1 VAIETND
8 FNKPTDESRAV
19 EKFIRL
25 LIANNELSLAR
36 NILEALGEKYSYLLF
51 ELEVQ
56 AGNYKRA
63 VEIYNYLPKDKQQ
76 NYLHI
81 IQRIEND
88 AENVAESIE
97 KIIKEYEQE
106 NYAVFIAEV
115 QKLKRTYPQVVEAIA
130 FELLAAIRKN
140 DKKRIKL
147 LSELLYQIDKSHPL
161 LSRVKSG
168 KNLTPIIGSAFLIVL
183 FVIVLANLLVSVF
196 SLTKSGSLE
205 LSSLDN
211 KITNISKSI
220 ESFSNKSNQEMRNI
234 SQTIEIIKTS
244 IEYLDNKIS
253 QIQPQTS
260 ESNNVSLKSINE
272 QFQFISEKIN
282 SLEKSINSIK
292 IYSTNQ
298 TSNQK
303 NQGTQTK
310 EYVYDEQFILEVSKS
325 LVGIKNE
332 MTKIYEKIQNQ
343 TSSKD
348 YSQDFQILRE
358 NIKNLSSKIDSM
370 NQVVQNMQNT
380 QEKADLSSKID
391 ELKAAINEIRT
402 NQPEVKNIQEQLNI
416 LIDRIN
422 KLQVNSSQNV
432 QSASPSMNIEDKI
445 SSIES
450 QLLKIIESLNNIKDS
465 KTTESVK
472 IEDVTQIKNS
482 VASLG
487 DTVSKIEKEISEIKE
502 QMNRIEKSL
511 SDSSN
516 VSKPTNQSTQVQVQ
530 NNSVNIQDILK
541 ETKDLREIFL
551 IGLRYYNNSQY
562 EISNEIMAYLRD
574 QLEGI
579 DIYFKE
585 DVFYY
590 EIMSKLKLGDK
601 SAASK
606 IYQNYKKEYP
616 SGQYIKEL
624 EQFF

>member
-1 VAIETND
+1 
-8 FNKPTDESRAV
+8 
-19 EKFIRL
+19 
-25 LIANNELSLAR
+25 
-36 NILEALGEKYSYLLF
+36 
-51 ELEVQ
+51 
-56 AGNYKRA
+56 
-63 VEIYNYLPKDKQQ
+63 
-76 NYLHI
+76 
-81 IQRIEND
+81 
-88 AENVAESIE
+88 
-97 KIIKEYEQE
+97 
-106 NYAVFIAEV
+106 
-115 QKLKRTYPQVVEAIA
+115 
-130 FELLAAIRKN
+130 
-140 DKKRIKL
+140 
-147 LSELLYQIDKSHPL
+147 
-161 LSRVKSG
+161 
-168 KNLTPIIGSAFLIVL
+168 
-183 FVIVLANLLVSVF
+183 
-196 SLTKSGSLE
+196 
-205 LSSLDN
+205 
-211 KITNISKSI
+211 
-220 ESFSNKSNQEMRNI
+220 
-234 SQTIEIIKTS
+234 
-244 IEYLDNKIS
+244 
-253 QIQPQTS
+253 
-260 ESNNVSLKSINE
+260 
-272 QFQFISEKIN
+272 
-282 SLEKSINSIK
+282 KSINSIK